1 MALLCIGTSGRL
13 EPAGQAMV
21 LKGHSHA
28 FSVNEALT
36 KLQAEVGATRNAL
49 RTMGQEARQP
59 ELHAGHQV
67 LVLRAVKSQVE
78 FQGKRFL
85 DLLERLTL
93 PESP

>member
-13 EPAGQAMV
+13 EPVGQAMA

-28 FSVNEALT
+28 FSVNEALMQ
-36 KLQAEVGATRNAL
+36 LQAEVGATRNAL

-67 LVLRAVKSQVE
+67 LVLRGVKSHSGVSGE
-78 FQGKRFL
+78 TVFRSLRKA
-85 DLLERLTL
+85 DTT
-93 PESP
+93 